1 MRIIEFGQRIYYG
14 IYTPGLTSCGPQ
26 TFGSYLELKYVT
38 LEESIEGLEI
48 KV

>member
-14 IYTPGLTSCGPQ
+14 IYTPGLTSWGPR
-26 TFGSYLELKYVT
+26 TFGGYLELKYVA
-38 LEESIEGLEI
+38 LEEKIVGLEI